1 MLVAMEDLL
10 PDDPGTIGEFRLA
23 ARIGLGG
30 MGVVYLAYTPS
41 DVPVAIKVVRPE
53 LSAQPE
59 FRQRFVREVSAIEA
73 VRGTF
78 TAQLVRADP
87 DAMPQWLATEYV
99 PGPTLAHYVQ
109 TNGPLPSDQ
118 VRLLA
123 VALLNALE
131 SIHGAGIVHRDLKP
145 SNVILADGG
154 PRVIDFGIARALEG
168 SNLTTTGQL
177 VGSLGWM
184 APEQL
189 SGAVGEST
197 KTDVHA
203 WAAVVYFAATGV
215 NPFGEGRP
223 EAVAW
228 RISHG
233 TTSLAGLPETLRD
246 LRPVLESALDP
257 QPDVRP
263 SVVELRRALGWEGET
278 DRDVTRV
285 VDDGWTVSTPTVQL
299 PEVPRRRTHRRRL
312 VMFALSLA
320 ALGFAL
326 ASGAWLLESR
336 QRPPVTA
343 VPDATA
349 ASTTSPSVSPTST
362 EASVSSSPSPTPT
375 SRPLVPIAPTGSFAL
390 SSKGVQATLVSRRTN
405 ATNGVTTVQGIVT
418 EADAVEYCTRDPG
431 GSYPDSASGLRRCVD
446 EVMAVENGEV
456 YKARAQCA
464 QELLRPAL
472 PEMAARQYIDGV
484 HDSQYWWRLAVQPGE
499 DDWLTGDGQ
508 MQGPAWQNVTTGETR
523 DSTGA
528 GGGFVWYDLFT
539 VACQS

>member
-1 MLVAMEDLL
+1 MEALSR
-10 PDDPGTIGEFRLA
+10 DDPRMIGEFRIA
-23 ARIGLGG
+23 ARLGLGG
-30 MGVVYLAYTPS
+30 MGVVYLGYTPS
-41 DVPVAIKVVRPE
+41 DVPVAVKVVRPE
-53 LSAQPE
+53 LSSQPE
-59 FRQRFVREVSAIEA
+59 FRQRFVREVRAIEA
-73 VRGTF
+73 IRGTF
-78 TAQLVRADP
+78 TAQLVRAEP

-99 PGPTLAHYVQ
+99 PGLTLAHYVQ
-109 TNGPLPSDQ
+109 ANGPLPPDQ
-118 VRLLA
+118 VRLLG

-131 SIHGAGIVHRDLKP
+131 SIHAAGIVHRDLKP

-177 VGSLGWM
+177 IGSLGWM

-189 SGAVGEST
+189 SGASREST

-233 TTSLAGLPETLRD
+233 TTSLEALPESLGD
-246 LRPVLESALDP
+246 FRPVLESALDP
-257 QPDVRP
+257 QPEMRP
-263 SVVELRRALGWEGET
+263 SLGELRRALGWEGET
-278 DRDVTRV
+278 DRDATRV
-285 VDDGWTVSTPTVQL
+285 VDDGWTVSSPAVHL
-299 PEVPRRRTHRRRL
+299 PDAPRRRTHRRVL
-312 VMFALSLA
+312 LASVLSLA
-320 ALGFAL
+320 VLGVAM
-326 ASGAWLLESR
+326 AAGVWILEAR
-336 QRPPVTA
+336 QRQPASTA
-343 VPDATA
+343 PGATA
-349 ASTTSPSVSPTST
+349 ASTSSPSSSPTRA
-362 EASVSSSPSPTPT
+362 EAFESSSPSTTPT
-375 SRPLVPIAPTGSFAL
+375 ESPLVPIAPTGSFAL

-405 ATNGVTTVQGIVT
+405 ATNVVTAVEGIVT
-418 EADAVEYCTRDPG
+418 EADAMEYCTRDPG
-431 GSYPDSASGLRRCVD
+431 GSYPDTASGLSRCVD

-472 PEMAARQYIDGV
+472 PEMSARQYIDGV
-484 HDSQYWWRLAVQPGE
+484 PDSQYWWSLAVQPGE

-523 DSTGA
+523 NSSGA
-528 GGGFVWYDLFT
+528 GGGFVWYDLFS
-539 VACQS
+539 VACEN